1 MSLSKT
7 AVKRLRDAFLDEQVS
22 VFLKDMNI
30 VTVSEEQGEIK
41 ISMVVEGYVIDI
53 DADMIYLGLPDG
65 TVTRTVPHSAVGL
78 IEIPF
83 VGETFDMDI
92 PVDGDVH

>member
-7 AVKRLRDAFLDEQVS
+7 AVKRLLEAFIDEQVS
-22 VFLKDMNI
+22 IFLRDMNV
-30 VTVSEEQGEIK
+30 VTVSEDQGEIK
-41 ISMVVEGYVIDI
+41 ISMVIEGYVIDI

-65 TVTRTVPHSAVGL
+65 SVTRIVPHSSVGL
-78 IEIPF
+78 MEIQF
-83 VGETFDMDI
+83 QGETLDMDI